1 MHNYKYMHFI
11 TRIDFAISL
20 SLVDD
25 TTSNRPP
32 ASLKARPILSSRMID
47 TTAADRFFSLLLFL
61 RRSMGIYLG
70 RGIDVIIYL
79 RCVNMQSNGFI
90 ELFNYLYLFGTSRT
104 IIPTI
109 INNTET
115 RF

>member
-1 MHNYKYMHFI
+1 MHFI

-47 TTAADRFFSLLLFL
+47 TTDRFFFSLPLLL

>member
-47 TTAADRFFSLLLFL
+47 TTDRFFFSSSSCADLW
-61 RRSMGIYLG
+61 
-70 RGIDVIIYL
+70 
-79 RCVNMQSNGFI
+79 GFI
-90 ELFNYLYLFGTSRT
+90 SAEVSM
-104 IIPTI
+104 
-109 INNTET
+109 
-115 RF
+115 

>member
-47 TTAADRFFSLLLFL
+47 TTDRFFFFPSSCADLW
-61 RRSMGIYLG
+61 
-70 RGIDVIIYL
+70 
-79 RCVNMQSNGFI
+79 GFI
-90 ELFNYLYLFGTSRT
+90 SAEVSM
-104 IIPTI
+104 
-109 INNTET
+109 
-115 RF
+115 

>member
-47 TTAADRFFSLLLFL
+47 TTDRFFFFPPPAPIYGDLSRQRYRCNNLFTL
-61 RRSMGIYLG
+61 R
-70 RGIDVIIYL
+70 
-79 RCVNMQSNGFI
+79 
-90 ELFNYLYLFGTSRT
+90 
-104 IIPTI
+104 
-109 INNTET
+109 
-115 RF
+115 